1 MIKKWY
7 LSTPINGKTEEE
19 IQAALQRGIDWANN
33 RGEYYHNPYNPANA
47 KFTEGKILD
56 PKPIKMLSKAIAP
69 MDSCDGVLF
78 IGSYEELRKSRG
90 CQVEINIADV
100 YGLEVLTID

>member
-7 LSTPINGKTEEE
+7 LSTPINGKTEKE
-19 IQAALQRGIDWANN
+19 IQAAFKRGVDWANN
-33 RGEYYHNPYNPANA
+33 RGEEYHIPYNPANA
-47 KFTEGKILD
+47 EFTEGKVLD

-78 IGSYEELRKSRG
+78 IGSYGELRKSRG
-90 CQVEINIADV
+90 CQVENNIAKL